1 MNLTT
6 QVNKNN
12 PVSESNLAEILIDH
26 SIDAIIAIDTNCNV
40 ITWNRTAA
48 VMYRINKNAAMGKSI
63 FELLPGIEDDK
74 EIEHAIQ
81 HALNGHKSF
90 VGASKQFAY
99 RAHSENHFLPL
110 KDSNSN
116 VIGVMNIVHDVAH
129 RIKAEYQL
137 QQLNEELE
145 KRYRQ
150 LQATS
155 DELASFTYITSNKI
169 KEPIRQI
176 YTGIEHL
183 IQTEAG
189 KLSDSGRA
197 SFRRMQSSVNRMD
210 LLLDDILSLAQISI
224 LQKPETLID
233 LNELMKDVSKTIKRL
248 KEKDANII
256 IEKLCV
262 IPGHKSYLYLLFYN
276 LLDNA
281 LKFNEN
287 EIPEVKITCE
297 EVSLGE
303 KDGNPFSETEY
314 YRVSVTDNG
323 IGFDTA
329 DAERIFNMFE
339 KLHDKKYKGSG
350 TGLTITRK
358 IMNAHNGFI
367 IAESE
372 PGKGAAFHCYFPI
385 ENNNNKA

>member
-1 MNLTT
+1 MAN
-6 QVNKNN
+6 
-12 PVSESNLAEILIDH
+12 
-26 SIDAIIAIDTNCNV
+26 
-40 ITWNRTAA
+40 
-48 VMYRINKNAAMGKSI
+48 
-63 FELLPGIEDDK
+63 
-74 EIEHAIQ
+74 AIQ

-90 VGASKQFAY
+90 VPACKEFAH
-99 RAHSENHFLPL
+99 RTHAENHFIPL
-110 KDSNSN
+110 KDSDNN

-129 RIKAEYQL
+129 RIKTERQL

-150 LQATS
+150 LQVTS
-155 DELASFTYITSNKI
+155 EELASFTYITSNKI

-183 IQTEAG
+183 IQAEAS

-210 LLLDDILSLAQISI
+210 LLLDDVLSLAQISI
-224 LQKPETLID
+224 LQKPDTLVD

-256 IEKLCV
+256 IGELCT

-287 EIPEVKITCE
+287 EIPEIKITCE
-297 EVSLGE
+297 EVSLEE
-303 KDGNPFSETEY
+303 KTGNPFGETEY
-314 YRVSVTDNG
+314 YRISITDNG
-323 IGFDTA
+323 IGFDAA
-329 DAERIFNMFE
+329 DTERIFNMFE

-350 TGLTITRK
+350 TGLTIARK

-367 IAESE
+367 TAESE
-372 PGKGAAFHCYFPI
+372 PGKGAAFHCYFPV
-385 ENNNNKA
+385 ENNNHKT